1 MNNDMSQAQVDAILD
16 AAHRAAER
24 EVNTLYNKNG
34 NDWGACGFAWVNIW
48 GVKGNS
54 KLGRKLKAA
63 GVPQDYTRA
72 FSIWNQGG
80 YGGQNIAI
88 KEAGAQ
94 AYATVL
100 KGYSFDATAGSRLD

>member
-1 MNNDMSQAQVDAILD
+1 MNNDLSQAQVDAILD

-24 EVNTLYNKNG
+24 EVNTLSNKHG
-34 NDWGACGFAWVNIW
+34 DCWGACGFSWVHIH

-63 GVPQDYTRA
+63 GVRQDYTRT
-72 FSIWNQGG
+72 FQVWNPGG
-80 YGGQNIAI
+80 YGGQNIEI

-100 KGYSFDATAGSRLD
+100 KGYGFTAYAGSRMD